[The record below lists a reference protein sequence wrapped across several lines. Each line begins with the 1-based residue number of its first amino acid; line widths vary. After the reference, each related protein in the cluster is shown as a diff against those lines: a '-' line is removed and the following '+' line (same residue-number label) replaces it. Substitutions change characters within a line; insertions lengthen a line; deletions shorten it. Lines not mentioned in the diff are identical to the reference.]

1 MNPLSRDLHPSN
13 GRRAPKDEVVV
24 SVARVAEGAAEN
36 GVLVDAQ
43 LREHADRLSKSGYG
57 AYLHGLLEEGR

>member
-1 MNPLSRDLHPSN
+1 MTPLSRDLHPSN

-36 GVLVDAQ
+36 GVLVEDQTSPPEGDPPA
-43 LREHADRLSKSGYG
+43 
-57 AYLHGLLEEGR
+57 EE